1 MHKQSVITV
10 PAHCSQTPPLQGT
23 PVPHVGRKGTFIEPL
38 LPLSKG
44 RVQSW
49 SQTEEERGKIEHWQ
63 SSPIPVESYCRGT
76 IPKKRFIYT
85 LLHEPNYLA
94 LYFRMY
100 LNLPFITEVL
110 KFFVSADAPLRLSD
124 ISSKQLFSLSKDDL
138 RAVLKDPSPCSINS
152 C

>member
-1 MHKQSVITV
+1 M
-10 PAHCSQTPPLQGT
+10 
-23 PVPHVGRKGTFIEPL
+23 
-38 LPLSKG
+38 
-44 RVQSW
+44 
-49 SQTEEERGKIEHWQ
+49 
-63 SSPIPVESYCRGT
+63 ESYCRGT

-94 LYFRMY
+94 GSAMY

-110 KFFVSADAPLRLSD
+110 KFFVSADAPLRLGD

-152 C
+152 

>member
-1 MHKQSVITV
+1 M
-10 PAHCSQTPPLQGT
+10 
-23 PVPHVGRKGTFIEPL
+23 
-38 LPLSKG
+38 
-44 RVQSW
+44 
-49 SQTEEERGKIEHWQ
+49 
-63 SSPIPVESYCRGT
+63 ESYCRGT

-85 LLHEPNYLA
+85 LLHEPNYLAGSA